1 MNEFTKALLSDPS
14 FIQSMKEF
22 EEMGFIKVTK
32 EGIQIIDREGMQ
44 KYIDNYG
51 EAPAHFPKVEK
62 W

>member
-1 MNEFTKALLSDPS
+1 MNELTKALLSDPS

-51 EAPAHFPKVEK
+51 EATAHFPKVEK

>member
-1 MNEFTKALLSDPS
+1 MNELTKALLSDPS

-44 KYIDNYG
+44 KYIDNYC

>member
-1 MNEFTKALLSDPS
+1 MNELTKALLSDPS

-51 EAPAHFPKVEK
+51 EAPAHLPKGEK
-62 W
+62 

>member
-1 MNEFTKALLSDPS
+1 MNELTKSLLSDPS

-32 EGIQIIDREGMQ
+32 EGIKIIDREGMQ

-51 EAPAHFPKVEK
+51 KAPSHFPKVEK